1 MLELFV
7 NNKKELQIEES
18 QLFKSSKMLHVSF
31 GTPRLGQW
39 ELYQNYM
46 NILLIMKKVHWEL
59 LKNWKNQY
67 IPNLQSRY
75 KS

>member
-46 NILLIMKKVHWEL
+46 NILLIMKKAHWEL
-59 LKNWKNQY
+59 LKNWKNQC
-67 IPNLQSRY
+67 IPNLQSIY
-75 KS
+75 K